1 MLDPKRL
8 GVAGGILWGA
18 VMFICTLLALFTGY
32 SQEFLQLMA
41 SIYPGYGISFG
52 GAFIGFIYGFI
63 DAAIGLYILA
73 WLYNRV
79 RV

>member
-32 SQEFLQLMA
+32 SREFLQLMA
-41 SIYPGYGISFG
+41 TVYPGYDISWG
-52 GAFIGFIYGFI
+52 GAFIGLLYGFV
-63 DAAIGLYILA
+63 DAFIGLYILA
-73 WLYNRV
+73 WLYNKIRV
-79 RV
+79 